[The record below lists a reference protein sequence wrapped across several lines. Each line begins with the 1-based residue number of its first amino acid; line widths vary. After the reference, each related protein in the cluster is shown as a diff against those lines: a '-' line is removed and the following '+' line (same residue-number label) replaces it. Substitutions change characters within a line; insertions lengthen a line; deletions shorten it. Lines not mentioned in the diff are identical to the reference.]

1 VSATSLRQSRTPGP
15 QHHTSKY
22 ALRAAAMLNG
32 GVDPGLL
39 DEVRWWRTDV
49 LGYWSLEALAAHVRA
64 AADRTVQPVASVCR
78 RIAEAHDI
86 TLTDDVGP

>member
-1 VSATSLRQSRTPGP
+1 
-15 QHHTSKY
+15 
-22 ALRAAAMLNG
+22 MLDG

-49 LGYWSLEALAAHVRA
+49 LWYWSLEALAAHVR

-78 RIAEAHDI
+78 RTAEAHDI
-86 TLTDDVGP
+86 TLTDDVGERCVRWRVDVSSTTGCSAEMRYGRVASS